1 MLASPL
7 FLPSDGLM
15 SGLTAG
21 LTLTEMLHSSISGE
35 RLGDL
40 PAHDLGDPLFDP
52 LKFCLTGFDRF
63 LLISHLGN
71 SRLQM
76 GALHK
81 SDQIGSGVAGLD
93 DLAIVTVNECEPVLA
108 VLPAITS
115 RTRARNHRIFTVL
128 KHLDRVFASAGFT
141 LYQKFQIKFPPNLSR
156 RDRPIRHFRR
166 VMPACQSVG
175 PIEGRRSPNQGRST
189 LSERNMGRR
198 RGAMS
203 RCEL

>member
-1 MLASPL
+1 MLASTL

-21 LTLTEMLHSSISGE
+21 LTFTGMLHSSICGD

-52 LKFCLTGFDRF
+52 LKLCLSCFDRF

-71 SRLQM
+71 SSLQV
-76 GALHK
+76 GALHNC
-81 SDQIGSGVAGLD
+81 DQVRGSVTGLD
-93 DLAIVTVNECEPVLA
+93 DLAVVSVDECKAVLA
-108 VLPAITS
+108 VLPAIAS
-115 RTRARNHRIFTVL
+115 RTGASNHRIFTVL
-128 KHLDRVFASAGFT
+128 KHLDRVFASAGFA

-166 VMPACQSVG
+166 VKAACQSVG
-175 PIEGRRSPNQGRST
+175 PKGGHRSPNQGRST